1 MQPLKG
7 FQNKYLRGRANTLK
21 PLVFIGKN
29 GLNDDVFTAINE
41 ALESHELIKIKFL
54 DFKKERKEL
63 SKKIEEQ
70 SKAHLAGLIGH
81 VAIFY
86 KQQKDK
92 EKRKIKLPQ
101 RSKQ

>member
-1 MQPLKG
+1 M
-7 FQNKYLRGRANTLK
+7 
-21 PLVFIGKN
+21 
-29 GLNDDVFTAINE
+29 
-41 ALESHELIKIKFL
+41 IKIKFL

-92 EKRKIKLPQ
+92 EKRKIKKATFNLPDDTTSEAQ
-101 RSKQ
+101 PLGHQDPDVLTTKTLVL